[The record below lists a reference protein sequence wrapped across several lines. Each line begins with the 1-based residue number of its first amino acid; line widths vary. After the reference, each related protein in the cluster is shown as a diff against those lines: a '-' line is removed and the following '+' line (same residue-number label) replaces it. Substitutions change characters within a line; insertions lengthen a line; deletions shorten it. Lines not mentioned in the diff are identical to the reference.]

1 MFLFLKGSKSVDS
14 LEYWG
19 ALPAFFRKTEGM
31 DVVSSFIFEF
41 LSFEFLSFEFL
52 SFGFLSFWVF
62 EFWVL
67 VVCCLLSLFFFSV
80 TI

>member
-14 LEYWG
+14 LEHWG

-41 LSFEFLSFEFL
+41 LSFEFL
-52 SFGFLSFWVF
+52 GF

-67 VVCCLLSLFFFSV
+67 SFWVLSFGF
-80 TI
+80 

>member
-14 LEYWG
+14 LEHWG

-41 LSFEFLSFEFL
+41 
-52 SFGFLSFWVF
+52 WVF
-62 EFWVL
+62 EFWV
-67 VVCCLLSLFFFSV
+67 FEF
-80 TI
+80 

>member
-41 LSFEFLSFEFL
+41 LSFEFLG
-52 SFGFLSFWVF
+52 FGF
-62 EFWVL
+62 
-67 VVCCLLSLFFFSV
+67 
-80 TI
+80 

>member
-41 LSFEFLSFEFL
+41 LSFEFLSFWVL
-52 SFGFLSFWVF
+52 SFGFWVF
-62 EFWVL
+62 EFL
-67 VVCCLLSLFFFSV
+67 GFEFLGFEF
-80 TI
+80 

>member
-41 LSFEFLSFEFL
+41 LSFEFLSFWVLGFEFWVLSFGVFEFL
-52 SFGFLSFWVF
+52 SFGF
-62 EFWVL
+62 
-67 VVCCLLSLFFFSV
+67 
-80 TI
+80 

>member
-41 LSFEFLSFEFL
+41 LSF
-52 SFGFLSFWVF
+52 WVLGF

-67 VVCCLLSLFFFSV
+67 VSCCLLSFIFIFFQCNYLKLV
-80 TI
+80 KECRH

>member
-41 LSFEFLSFEFL
+41 LSFWVLGFE
-52 SFGFLSFWVF
+52 FWVF
-62 EFWVL
+62 EF
-67 VVCCLLSLFFFSV
+67 
-80 TI
+80 